1 MGTKKTKSY
10 LIDYDSKPE
19 KDFKVLLNQYG
30 PKKILIIDDVL
41 LNRQTYHDTYQD
53 ILDICKYAYEVKEI
67 RERPIRFKFHKEDKK
82 IHTLQLRHFLSNL
95 ILWYAFMEAD
105 ASDVM
110 DETYIHDMTKSN
122 NNKIMGYLN
131 EFVLPILSEMRV
143 DVYSQNAIID
153 EIVQNMT
160 AISAAFLPLIG
171 SGISVYSIRQAE
183 KRNPEIGK
191 IMYGKLDPNLQPAE
205 IEKELSDR
213 TDRLIDYFCN
223 DPEDNDL
230 KPLFKA
236 GNLLSKGQFKEICV
250 MIGLK
255 SDVNGNTIPHLIDQN
270 ILVDGLSK
278 PSSYYLDGES
288 GRKALIM
295 SKTKM
300 GEPGA
305 FSKKATTNTTSATLR
320 NDYMMCNSGRPI
332 WYTIDSDD
340 FLRMLDRRWY
350 YDDRGIMHQI
360 NYHKDKDLIGKS
372 LRFRSPC
379 TCSSKEGVCAY
390 CYGGMFDINK
400 DLASAGAYAATKET
414 EPLGQSI
421 LSSKHLQMT
430 HSNPIIFNQEF
441 NRDFELNSDEITL
454 KDDLED
460 EDLMIILNNVR
471 EEESEDTS
479 AFYCTGFDVISEST
493 NTVFHVEEEAGA
505 KLYLT
510 DQLLALWKRLKD
522 KKKPINMDSFDD
534 DSAVLFNVEVKN
546 KELTRPIK
554 NINKLLNTND
564 KVGCKTIDEVCQM
577 MARMKL
583 EAGIKYD
590 FVHDEMMIRE
600 LIRKKSNPMERP
612 DFSHNGDWEDYTILR
627 LNDALFKNPSP
638 TVSLSYGYLRKQLLS
653 PEFYEKHE
661 PSHLDPLFVENLA
674 AILPDHET

>member
-143 DVYSQNAIID
+143 DIYSQNAIID

-213 TDRLIDYFCN
+213 TDRLINYFCN

-300 GEPGA
+300 G
-305 FSKKATTNTTSATLR
+305 
-320 NDYMMCNSGRPI
+320 
-332 WYTIDSDD
+332 
-340 FLRMLDRRWY
+340 
-350 YDDRGIMHQI
+350 
-360 NYHKDKDLIGKS
+360 
-372 LRFRSPC
+372 
-379 TCSSKEGVCAY
+379 
-390 CYGGMFDINK
+390 
-400 DLASAGAYAATKET
+400 
-414 EPLGQSI
+414 
-421 LSSKHLQMT
+421 
-430 HSNPIIFNQEF
+430 
-441 NRDFELNSDEITL
+441 
-454 KDDLED
+454 
-460 EDLMIILNNVR
+460 
-471 EEESEDTS
+471 
-479 AFYCTGFDVISEST
+479 
-493 NTVFHVEEEAGA
+493 
-505 KLYLT
+505 
-510 DQLLALWKRLKD
+510 
-522 KKKPINMDSFDD
+522 
-534 DSAVLFNVEVKN
+534 
-546 KELTRPIK
+546 
-554 NINKLLNTND
+554 
-564 KVGCKTIDEVCQM
+564 
-577 MARMKL
+577 
-583 EAGIKYD
+583 
-590 FVHDEMMIRE
+590 
-600 LIRKKSNPMERP
+600 
-612 DFSHNGDWEDYTILR
+612 
-627 LNDALFKNPSP
+627 
-638 TVSLSYGYLRKQLLS
+638 
-653 PEFYEKHE
+653 
-661 PSHLDPLFVENLA
+661 
-674 AILPDHET
+674 